1 MTSGLD
7 EMAACT
13 ECWLGEVIVKTTT
26 FVAFALLAVA
36 VPASAQDKPGVP
48 GTGTPSNPA
57 MGKALPC
64 ALVYRAAFHGFPST
78 SSLDILNNT
87 GATIPPKSVII
98 VTKIPGTADAR
109 YEIDIPVSPDQGYVR
124 LLGLS
129 TQPWAAD
136 SCSAV
141 LLLP

>member
-1 MTSGLD
+1 MTLAFDKILPVQRVGW
-7 EMAACT
+7 M
-13 ECWLGEVIVKTTT
+13 GFIMKTTAV
-26 FVAFALLAVA
+26 VAFALLAIA
-36 VPASAQDKPGVP
+36 VPASAQDKPGVSD
-48 GTGTPSNPA
+48 TGIPSNPA
-57 MGKALPC
+57 AGKALPC

-78 SSLDILNNT
+78 SSLDVLNNT

-109 YEIDIPVSPDQGYVR
+109 YEIDAPVSPDQGVVR

-129 TQPWAAD
+129 TRPWAAD

-141 LLLP
+141 LLSP

>member
-1 MTSGLD
+1 MRF
-7 EMAACT
+7 
-13 ECWLGEVIVKTTT
+13 IVKTTT
-26 FVAFALLAVA
+26 VGAFAILALV

-48 GTGTPSNPA
+48 GPGAPSNLA

-64 ALVYRAAFHGFPST
+64 ALIYRAAFHGFPST
-78 SSLDILNNT
+78 SSLNVLNNT
-87 GATIPPKSVII
+87 GTTIPPKSVII
-98 VTKIPGTADAR
+98 VTRIPGTADAR
-109 YEIDIPVSPDQGYVR
+109 YKIDVPVGPDQRYVR

-129 TQPWAAD
+129 TRPWSAD

>member
-13 ECWLGEVIVKTTT
+13 ECWLGEVHCEDNNICCVCTSCGSSAGKRPGQTGCSRHGDT
-26 FVAFALLAVA
+26 F
-36 VPASAQDKPGVP
+36 
-48 GTGTPSNPA
+48 NPA

-78 SSLDILNNT
+78 SSLNVLNNT
-87 GATIPPKSVII
+87 GTTIPPKSVII
-98 VTKIPGTADAR
+98 VTRIPGTADAR
-109 YEIDIPVSPDQGYVR
+109 YKIDVPVGPDQRYVR

-129 TQPWAAD
+129 TRPWSAD

>member
-1 MTSGLD
+1 
-7 EMAACT
+7 
-13 ECWLGEVIVKTTT
+13 VKTTT

-78 SSLDILNNT
+78 SSLDILNNSGT
-87 GATIPPKSVII
+87 TIPPKSVII

-129 TQPWAAD
+129 TRPWAAD